1 MQDAVTVTAAD
12 IARLTGYGRAAVSN
26 WRRRYDDFPQPVG
39 GTANS
44 PLFALAEVESWL
56 AAQGKRVEVAAEER
70 LWQRIRSI
78 ADDLQ
83 LAAVVAELG
92 GVLVGGRAT
101 PGHDAWRPLH
111 AATKALGK
119 RLGRLEAFE
128 FLVDRYAEA
137 HSRRVTSTPPE
148 TAALMA
154 ELACGD
160 GESVLDPACGIGA
173 LLVAA
178 AERQAG
184 RLLGQDSDEA
194 TSAIAGTRLRL
205 RGSDAAAVAGDSLRA
220 DGFPGERVDVV
231 LCDPPFGD
239 RAWGYDELTSD
250 PRWTYGLPPR
260 GESELAWVQHAM
272 WHLRPG
278 GTAVILM
285 PSAAA
290 DRRSGRRIRSQLL
303 RTGALRAVVELPA
316 GYSAASNAPPHL
328 WILRRPAADDPL
340 PSHALVINVADLGPD
355 EVRATVVARWKA
367 FEERPDG
374 DSGSELSRAVPLVDF
389 LDDVVDLTSARHLP
403 QHVAREPDYATA
415 RDGFRTLL
423 AAADEA
429 GAALVALTTPDEEV
443 PMTTVS
449 ELIQSGAV
457 TLTQSPVRL
466 EGESGERPVLTAKDV
481 TLGSPPSGRT
491 TDGPGTVLLRPG
503 DVVVPLAGRQ
513 IEVRVI
519 EDDGV
524 AAGPQLQVFR
534 PDPERCDPRFLA
546 CFLRAAGLSR
556 TGSTATRTDVRRVV
570 IPRLPVERQR
580 AYGAAFDRLQAL
592 AAALRGLADAGDA
605 LIGLAY
611 EGMAGASLR
620 PDG

>member
-1 MQDAVTVTAAD
+1 MREAVTVTAAD

-44 PLFALAEVESWL
+44 PLFALADVERWL
-56 AAQGKRVEVAAEER
+56 AAQGKRIEVPEEER
-70 LWQRIRSI
+70 LWQRIRSV

-83 LAAVVAELG
+83 LAGVVAELG
-92 GVLVGGRAT
+92 GVLAGGRAA
-101 PGHDAWRPLH
+101 PGHEASRALR
-111 AATKALGK
+111 AATSELGE
-119 RLGRLEAFE
+119 RLGPLEAFE
-128 FLVDRYAEA
+128 FLVDRYTEA
-137 HSRRVTSTPPE
+137 HSRRVSSTPPE

-154 ELACGD
+154 ELACRDGD
-160 GESVLDPACGIGA
+160 SVLDPACGIGA

-178 AERQAG
+178 AERRAG
-184 RLLGQDSDEA
+184 RLLGQDGDEA

-205 RGSDAAAVAGDSLRA
+205 RGADAETVAGDSLRA

-250 PRWTYGLPPR
+250 RRWTYGLPPR

-285 PSAAA
+285 PPAAA
-290 DRRSGRRIRSQLL
+290 GRRSGRRIRSQLL

-340 PSHALVINVADLGPD
+340 PSHVLVTNVADLGPD
-355 EVRATVVARWKA
+355 QVRATVVARWKA
-367 FEERPDG
+367 FEEQSEETG
-374 DSGSELSRAVPLVDF
+374 YSELSRAVPLVDL

-403 QHVAREPDYATA
+403 QRVAREPDYATA
-415 RDGFRTLL
+415 RDGFRALL
-423 AAADEA
+423 AAVEEA
-429 GAALVALTTPDEEV
+429 EAALVGLTTPDEDV

-457 TLTQSPVRL
+457 TLTQSPIRL
-466 EGESGERPVLTAKDV
+466 DGDSGRRPVLTAKDV
-481 TLGSPPSGRT
+481 MLGRPPSGRT
-491 TDGPGTVLLRPG
+491 TDGPATVLLRPG

-513 IEVRVI
+513 IEVRVVD
-519 EDDGV
+519 DDGV

-556 TGSTATRTDVRRVV
+556 TGSTATRTDVRRVP

-580 AYGAAFDRLQAL
+580 PYGVAFDRLQAL
-592 AAALRGLADAGDA
+592 AAALRGLTDAGDA

-611 EGMAGASLR
+611 EGMTGASLR